1 MNDHQSSGGGW
12 NLQALS
18 NQELTRLYEQYDVCS
33 VDFAAVRSEMVRR
46 GFRFRDAS
54 PDEEN
59 LAVEESSVQIRGSQ
73 KLRYSKGWSL
83 FWEILFMI
91 LGLILFAA
99 LMETAE
105 WEPSTEI
112 GLLFGLAAF
121 LVFSLGALVSGVRN
135 LANHKSRHPE
145 AARSGAW
152 QMILGVIWSLSGAG
166 ILYYGIRMVSQVLEW
181 DEQAAVYIGA
191 VSLSLCLVCV
201 ALAIALITLGRE
213 MGSAD

>member
-1 MNDHQSSGGGW
+1 MNDYQSSGGGW

-18 NQELTRLYEQYDVCS
+18 NQELMRLYEQYDVGS

-59 LAVEESSVQIRGSQ
+59 LAEEENSAQIRGSQ

-112 GLLFGLAAF
+112 GLLFGLAAL

-152 QMILGVIWSLSGAG
+152 QVILGVIWSLSGAG

-191 VSLSLCLVCV
+191 ISASLCLVCV
-201 ALAIALITLGRE
+201 ALAITLITLGRE
-213 MGSAD
+213 MGSPD